1 MIPLHPPPRAARKA
15 VFFRLYFLE
24 YSLTHPIVMQIVLK
38 LDANL
43 LEAWAERA
51 AILEFEAGVERDLA
65 EALALILIIRQFPHE
80 VLGFL
85 R

>member
-1 MIPLHPPPRAARKA
+1 M
-15 VFFRLYFLE
+15 
-24 YSLTHPIVMQIVLK
+24 THPIVMQIVLK

-51 AILEFEAGVERDLA
+51 AILEFEAGVERDLV
-65 EALALILIIRQFPHE
+65 EALALILIIRQFPDE

>member
-1 MIPLHPPPRAARKA
+1 
-15 VFFRLYFLE
+15 
-24 YSLTHPIVMQIVLK
+24 MQIVLK

-51 AILEFEAGVERDLA
+51 AILEFEAGVERDLV
-65 EALALILIIRQFPHE
+65 EALALILIIRQFPDE

>member
-1 MIPLHPPPRAARKA
+1 
-15 VFFRLYFLE
+15 
-24 YSLTHPIVMQIVLK
+24 MQIVLR

-51 AILEFEAGVERDLA
+51 AILEYEAEVERDLA
-65 EALALILIIRQFPHE
+65 EALALILIIRQFPDE
-80 VLGFL
+80 ALGIF

>member
-1 MIPLHPPPRAARKA
+1 M
-15 VFFRLYFLE
+15 
-24 YSLTHPIVMQIVLK
+24 THPIVIQIVLR
-38 LDANL
+38 LNANL

-65 EALALILIIRQFPHE
+65 EALALILIIRQCPDE
-80 VLGFL
+80 ILGLL

>member
-1 MIPLHPPPRAARKA
+1 MI
-15 VFFRLYFLE
+15 
-24 YSLTHPIVMQIVLK
+24 HPIVIQIVLK

-65 EALALILIIRQFPHE
+65 EALALILIIRQCPDE
-80 VLGFL
+80 VLGLL

>member
-1 MIPLHPPPRAARKA
+1 MA
-15 VFFRLYFLE
+15 
-24 YSLTHPIVMQIVLK
+24 HPIVMQIVLK

-51 AILEFEAGVERDLA
+51 AILEFEAGVGRDLA
-65 EALALILIIRQFPHE
+65 EALALILIIRQCPDE

>member
-1 MIPLHPPPRAARKA
+1 
-15 VFFRLYFLE
+15 
-24 YSLTHPIVMQIVLK
+24 MQIVLK

-51 AILEFEAGVERDLA
+51 AILEFEAGVGRDLA
-65 EALALILIIRQFPHE
+65 EALALILIIRQCPDE

>member
-1 MIPLHPPPRAARKA
+1 M
-15 VFFRLYFLE
+15 
-24 YSLTHPIVMQIVLK
+24 THPIVMQIVLK

-65 EALALILIIRQFPHE
+65 EALALILIIRQFPDE
-80 VLGFL
+80 VLGL
-85 R
+85 MR

>member
-1 MIPLHPPPRAARKA
+1 M
-15 VFFRLYFLE
+15 
-24 YSLTHPIVMQIVLK
+24 THPIVMQIVLK

-51 AILEFEAGVERDLA
+51 SILEFDAGVERDLA
-65 EALALILIIRQFPHE
+65 EALALILIIRQFPDE